1 MGTKCDRCDRP
12 ATVHEVTVKSGAKI
26 ERHLCEHCARE
37 EGIVA
42 TNFAP
47 INELITKFVMS
58 HGAGIKASAPAARAK
73 GCESCGLSFAEFK
86 KRGLLGCSGCYKAF
100 EEAMGPIIER
110 MQEGATHHV
119 GKVPRRCGSDADRQE
134 RIALLRRQLNEAI
147 RAEQYERAATLRD
160 QLIHTERARQA
171 EPGPERAG

>member
-26 ERHLCEHCARE
+26 ERHLCEQCARE

-58 HGAGIKASAPAARAK
+58 HGAGIKQSGAGSKPK
-73 GCESCGLSFAEFK
+73 TCEACGTTFAEFK
-86 KRGLLGCSGCYKAF
+86 KRGLLGCGACYKAF
-100 EEAMGPIIER
+100 EEAIGPIVER

-119 GKVPRRCGSDADRQE
+119 GKVPRRCGTDADRQE
-134 RIALLRRQLNEAI
+134 RISLLRRQLNDAI
-147 RAEQYERAATLRD
+147 RAEQYERAALLRD
-160 QLIHTERARQA
+160 QLIRTETTPGERCDK
-171 EPGPERAG
+171 EPTP